1 MPESISFD
9 FRNRILVILEVAV
22 VLVNRRIFIH
32 MDLQLIDLAT
42 TMSLTLLDLATS
54 VIANFVPTCSLFF
67 RGILSL
73 FLILIFLHLY
83 L

>member
-22 VLVNRRIFIH
+22 VLVNRHIFVH

-42 TMSLTLLDLATS
+42 TMSLTLLDLAIS
-54 VIANFVPTCSLFF
+54 VIANFAPTCSLFF

-73 FLILIFLHLY
+73 FLILIFLHLH